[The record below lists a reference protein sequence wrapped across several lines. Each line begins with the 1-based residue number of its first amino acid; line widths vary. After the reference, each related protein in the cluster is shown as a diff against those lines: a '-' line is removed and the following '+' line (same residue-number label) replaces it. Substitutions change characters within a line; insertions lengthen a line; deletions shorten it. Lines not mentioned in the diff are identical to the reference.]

1 MARKHGES
9 RASETQQQLRE
20 EQTSYSRLPK
30 RAKTKTGL
38 ECYESHVASRPYRD
52 CTRMRHTALVRTG
65 MQSVYNTPL
74 RS

>member
-52 CTRMRHTALVRTG
+52 WPIMRSRSMLMTASRERRV
-65 MQSVYNTPL
+65 V
-74 RS
+74 